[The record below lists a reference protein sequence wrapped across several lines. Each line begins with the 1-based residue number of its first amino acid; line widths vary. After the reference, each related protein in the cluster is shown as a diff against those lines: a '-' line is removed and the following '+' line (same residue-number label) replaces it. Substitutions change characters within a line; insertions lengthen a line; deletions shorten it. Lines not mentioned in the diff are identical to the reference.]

1 MHFLANLCVVS
12 YSLVIYLQVRS
23 PTGVHGKAASG
34 ALHEAMSSPDTSGS
48 TLEQSHSNAVTAT
61 GECADKCIFTMA
73 RAAFHE
79 LIKKN
84 GSRGSRGFINVLL
97 KQRKVNYY
105 LISGVLREINS
116 HTPKGKQQSPFLFS
130 AVLSSP
136 WQQRPPLMDAN

>member
-1 MHFLANLCVVS
+1 MHVLANLHGVFLGFFN
-12 YSLVIYLQVRS
+12 SLVIYLQVRS

-79 LIKKN
+79 FKKKKKK
-84 GSRGSRGFINVLL
+84 GRRGSRGFVNMLL
-97 KQRKVNYY
+97 KQRNVNYY
-105 LISGVLREINS
+105 LI
-116 HTPKGKQQSPFLFS
+116 
-130 AVLSSP
+130 
-136 WQQRPPLMDAN
+136 